1 MAFLCKR
8 TLASLLLQPKT
19 LSRFSPLI
27 SQPALSVQRG
37 SFHSCVQ
44 TPSSSLR
51 RGYCTT
57 SFGDKDK
64 DKDQD
69 KTIETKNE
77 TNDNILKSDETNNND
92 NNNITTEGSG
102 GDANK
107 TVENQE
113 NIETQEE
120 IEDDLLNL
128 DDDEGKQLMP
138 KEVVSEL
145 GKYIVGQTDAKRAVA
160 IALRNRY
167 RRQLLPASMRDDVIP
182 KNILMV
188 GPTGCGKTEIARRLA
203 KIIKAPFIKV
213 EATKFTEVGFHGR
226 DVDQIIR
233 DLMDISVSLT
243 RDRLT
248 KKLQKKIDEAVE
260 ATILRSLVGVKA
272 RSQED
277 WTALYRSGELDK
289 TIIEVEVPEPI
300 PKAYT
305 LGRISPLSR
314 EPEQDFSPM
323 INQLF
328 RVFDSGKNV
337 KTKKMTVS
345 DAKTILRGRESDR
358 LLDNETVIKLAIKN
372 AEQNGIVFIDE
383 IDKIAEKRGSNHGA
397 DASSEGV
404 QRDLLPIIEGSI
416 MTTKYGN
423 VDTSKMLF
431 IASGAFH
438 SCKPSDLL
446 SELQGRLPIRVELK
460 GLDMQDLYRI
470 LTETNNNQILQNIEL
485 MKTEGI
491 ELSFTDGAIKE
502 IARLASEI
510 NTTIENIG
518 ARRLHSVIEKIMED
532 ISFNCDEHKGKP
544 IAIDEDYVRSKLQEM
559 TRKGDLSRFIL

>member
-1 MAFLCKR
+1 LLTNEFWLQLFQIQFVLFLAFQ
-8 TLASLLLQPKT
+8 LLL
-19 LSRFSPLI
+19 
-27 SQPALSVQRG
+27 PAVQ
-37 SFHSCVQ
+37 
-44 TPSSSLR
+44 
-51 RGYCTT
+51 
-57 SFGDKDK
+57 
-64 DKDQD
+64 
-69 KTIETKNE
+69 
-77 TNDNILKSDETNNND
+77 
-92 NNNITTEGSG
+92 
-102 GDANK
+102 
-107 TVENQE
+107 
-113 NIETQEE
+113 
-120 IEDDLLNL
+120 LLVA
-128 DDDEGKQLMP
+128 D
-138 KEVVSEL
+138 L

-248 KKLQKKIDEAVE
+248 KKLEKKIEEAVE
-260 ATILRSLVGVKA
+260 STIVKTLVGLGS
-272 RSQED
+272 RSESE
-277 WTALYRSGELDK
+277 WRRLYRNGELDK
-289 TIIEVEVPEPI
+289 IQIEIEIPEPI
-300 PKAYT
+300 PKHYT
-305 LGRISPLSR
+305 LGISPHSR
-314 EPEQDFSPM
+314 DSEDFAPM

-328 RVFDSGKNV
+328 RVFDPNKAPKN
-337 KTKKMTVS
+337 KRLNIS
-345 DAKTILRGRESDR
+345 DAKAVLKGRESDR
-358 LLDNETVIKLAIKN
+358 LLDNDTVVKLAIKN

-383 IDKIAEKRGSNHGA
+383 IDKIAEKRGSTHGA

-491 ELSFTDGAIKE
+491 ELSFTDPAIKE

-532 ISFNCDEHKGKP
+532 ISFNCDEHKGKKVL
-544 IAIDEDYVRSKLQEM
+544 IDEDHVRTKLQEM